1 MRNTVYHINEIFYS
15 LQGEGFH
22 TGRPAVFVRFAGCN
36 LRCPFCDTDFSHSEP
51 MTAEQIARRVFDY
64 STHPHTLIVLTGG
77 EPSLQVDNE
86 LVDALHAHQQ
96 TVTIETNGTRPV
108 PDNIDWVTVSPKAVP
123 ADESKVVLSHEPKV
137 VLTQA
142 DEVKVVLS
150 HEPKVVL
157 TQADEVKVVLS
168 HASKVVLTQADEV
181 KVVFTESTE
190 KLLPLW
196 RTTIRA
202 SHYYLQPCAQPGTE
216 PIQTN
221 TEAVVAYI
229 LSHPDWKLS
238 LQTHKYLRIR

>member
-96 TVTIETNGTRPV
+96 TVTIETNGTHPV
-108 PDNIDWVTVSPKAVP
+108 PDNIDWVTVSPKAVS
-123 ADESKVVLSHEPKV
+123 ADESKVVLTHD
-137 VLTQA
+137 A
-142 DEVKVVLS
+142 
-150 HEPKVVL
+150 
-157 TQADEVKVVLS
+157 
-168 HASKVVLTQADEV
+168 KVVLTQADEV

-216 PIQTN
+216 PVRAN
-221 TEAVVAYI
+221 TDQVVAYI
-229 LSHPDWKLS
+229 LAHPDWHLS
-238 LQTHKYLRIR
+238 LQTHKYLHIR